1 MARYL
6 SAKTNSVKTH
16 FKTII
21 VSDVHLGTKG
31 SKAKEIARFLKQY
44 HCDNLILNGDIID
57 GWQLKKSGAW
67 KRKHTRFFNRI
78 LKMIENHNTQVFYL
92 RGNHDDFLDQILPLQ
107 IGNLSIQTDMIY
119 ESQGKKYFIT
129 HGDVF
134 DSITTNLRWIAYL
147 GDMGY
152 TFLLW
157 LNRVVNHYRFK
168 RGLPYFSLS
177 QYIKGKV
184 KSAVSYVDQY
194 ETELAKMAKAKGC
207 DGIICG
213 HIHKAENR
221 LIDGVHYLN
230 SGDWVETMSALAE
243 DHEGNWQLIYYSEIN
258 FKEIKDQEIGS
269 FFSGKEEENESTIIP
284 LRKVSFDSPKDDLNP
299 PAFR

>member
-1 MARYL
+1 M
-6 SAKTNSVKTH
+6 KTNY
-16 FKTII
+16 KTII

-31 SKAKEIARFLKQY
+31 SKAKEIARFLKQF

-57 GWQLKKSGAW
+57 GWQLKKSGSW
-67 KRKHTRFFNRI
+67 KRKHTRFFNRV
-78 LKMIENHNTQVFYL
+78 LKMMENQSTNVYYL

-107 IGNLSIQTDMIY
+107 IGKLQILADMTY
-119 ESQGKKYFIT
+119 ESNGKTYFIT

-147 GDMGY
+147 GDVGY

-157 LNRVVNHYRFK
+157 LNRVVNYYRFK
-168 RGLPYFSLS
+168 KGLPYFSLS
-177 QYIKGKV
+177 QFVKGKV
-184 KSAVSYVDQY
+184 KQAVSYVDDY
-194 ETELAKMAKAKGC
+194 ETELAKMAKSKGC

-221 LIDGVHYLN
+221 IIDGIHYLN

-243 DHEGNWQLIYYSEIN
+243 DHEGNWELIYFNQIDFKKIN
-258 FKEIKDQEIGS
+258 THQEISLPSRMEDLTEIDLPRVAFTGIQD
-269 FFSGKEEENESTIIP
+269 EELQTPGIQ
-284 LRKVSFDSPKDDLNP
+284 L
-299 PAFR
+299 

>member
-1 MARYL
+1 
-6 SAKTNSVKTH
+6 VKTYY
-16 FKTII
+16 KTII

-31 SKAKEIARFLKQY
+31 SKSKEIARFLKQF

-57 GWQLKKSGAW
+57 GWQLKKSGSW
-67 KRKHTRFFNRI
+67 KRKHTRFFNRV
-78 LKMIENHNTQVFYL
+78 LKMMENQSTNVFYL

-107 IGNLSIQTDMIY
+107 IGKLQILADMTY
-119 ESQGKKYFIT
+119 ESNGKTYFIT

-147 GDMGY
+147 GDVGY

-157 LNRVVNHYRFK
+157 LNRVVNYYRYK
-168 RGLPYFSLS
+168 KGLPYFSLS
-177 QYIKGKV
+177 QFVKGKV
-184 KSAVSYVDQY
+184 KQAVSYVDDY

-221 LIDGVHYLN
+221 MIDGIHYLN

-243 DHEGNWQLIYYSEIN
+243 DHEGNWELIYFNQIDFKKMDFNQELFISSKQEDLSEI
-258 FKEIKDQEIGS
+258 DLSQVA
-269 FFSGKEEENESTIIP
+269 FSGIQDEE
-284 LRKVSFDSPKDDLNP
+284 LRKTSIQL
-299 PAFR
+299 

>member
-1 MARYL
+1 V
-6 SAKTNSVKTH
+6 KTNY
-16 FKTII
+16 KTII

-31 SKAKEIARFLKQY
+31 SKSKEIARFLKQF

-57 GWQLKKSGAW
+57 GWQLKKSGSW
-67 KRKHTRFFNRI
+67 KRKHTRFFNRV
-78 LKMIENHNTQVFYL
+78 LKMMESQSTNVYYL

-107 IGNLSIQTDMIY
+107 IGRLQILADMTY
-119 ESQGKKYFIT
+119 ESNGKTYFIT

-147 GDMGY
+147 GDVGY

-157 LNRVVNHYRFK
+157 LNRVVNYYRYK
-168 RGLPYFSLS
+168 KGLPYFSLS
-177 QYIKGKV
+177 QFVKGKV
-184 KSAVSYVDQY
+184 KQAVSYVDDY

-221 LIDGVHYLN
+221 MIDGVHYLN

-243 DHEGNWQLIYYSEIN
+243 DHEGNWELIYFNQID
-258 FKEIKDQEIGS
+258 FKKMDTPQEISIPSRMEDLTEIDLARVAFTGIQD
-269 FFSGKEEENESTIIP
+269 EELQTPGIQ
-284 LRKVSFDSPKDDLNP
+284 L
-299 PAFR
+299 

>member
-1 MARYL
+1 M
-6 SAKTNSVKTH
+6 KTNY
-16 FKTII
+16 KTII

-31 SKAKEIARFLKQY
+31 SKSKEIARFLKQF

-57 GWQLKKSGAW
+57 GWQLKKSGSW
-67 KRKHTRFFNRI
+67 KRKHTRFFNRV
-78 LKMIENHNTQVFYL
+78 LKMMESQSTNVYYL

-107 IGNLSIQTDMIY
+107 IGRLQILADMTY
-119 ESQGKKYFIT
+119 ESNGKTYFIT

-147 GDMGY
+147 GDVGY

-157 LNRVVNHYRFK
+157 LNRVVNYYRYK
-168 RGLPYFSLS
+168 KGLPYFSLS
-177 QYIKGKV
+177 QFVKGKV
-184 KSAVSYVDQY
+184 KQAVSYVDDY

-221 LIDGVHYLN
+221 MIDGVHYLN

-243 DHEGNWQLIYYSEIN
+243 DHEGNWELIYFNQID
-258 FKEIKDQEIGS
+258 FKKMDTPQEISIPSRMEDLTEIDLGRVA
-269 FFSGKEEENESTIIP
+269 FTGIQDEELQTPGIQ
-284 LRKVSFDSPKDDLNP
+284 L
-299 PAFR
+299 

>member
-1 MARYL
+1 M
-6 SAKTNSVKTH
+6 KTNY
-16 FKTII
+16 KTII

-31 SKAKEIARFLKQY
+31 SKSKEIARFLKQF

-57 GWQLKKSGAW
+57 GWQLKKSGSW
-67 KRKHTRFFNRI
+67 KRKHTRFFNRV
-78 LKMIENHNTQVFYL
+78 LKMMESQSTNVYYL

-107 IGNLSIQTDMIY
+107 IGRLQILADMTY
-119 ESQGKKYFIT
+119 ESNGKTYFIT

-147 GDMGY
+147 GDVGY

-157 LNRVVNHYRFK
+157 LNRVVNYYRYK
-168 RGLPYFSLS
+168 KGLPYFSLS
-177 QYIKGKV
+177 QFVKGKV
-184 KSAVSYVDQY
+184 KQAVSYVDDY

-221 LIDGVHYLN
+221 MIDGIHYLN

-243 DHEGNWQLIYYSEIN
+243 DHEGNWELIYFNQIDFKKMDSHQELSIPSRMEDLTEIDLPRVA
-258 FKEIKDQEIGS
+258 FTGIQD
-269 FFSGKEEENESTIIP
+269 EELQTPGIQ
-284 LRKVSFDSPKDDLNP
+284 L
-299 PAFR
+299 

>member
-1 MARYL
+1 V
-6 SAKTNSVKTH
+6 KTNY
-16 FKTII
+16 KTII

-31 SKAKEIARFLKQY
+31 SKSKEIARFLKQF

-57 GWQLKKSGAW
+57 GWQLKKSGSW
-67 KRKHTRFFNRI
+67 KRKHTRFFNRV
-78 LKMIENHNTQVFYL
+78 LKMMESQSTNVYYL

-107 IGNLSIQTDMIY
+107 IGRLQILADMTY
-119 ESQGKKYFIT
+119 ESNGKTYFIT

-147 GDMGY
+147 GDVGY

-157 LNRVVNHYRFK
+157 LNRVVNYYRYK
-168 RGLPYFSLS
+168 KGLPYFSLS
-177 QYIKGKV
+177 QFVKGKV
-184 KSAVSYVDQY
+184 KQAVSYVDDY

-221 LIDGVHYLN
+221 MIDGVHYLN

-243 DHEGNWQLIYYSEIN
+243 DHEGNWELIYFNQID
-258 FKEIKDQEIGS
+258 FKKMDTPQEISIPSRMEDLTEIDLAQVAFTGIQD
-269 FFSGKEEENESTIIP
+269 EELQTPGIQ
-284 LRKVSFDSPKDDLNP
+284 L
-299 PAFR
+299 